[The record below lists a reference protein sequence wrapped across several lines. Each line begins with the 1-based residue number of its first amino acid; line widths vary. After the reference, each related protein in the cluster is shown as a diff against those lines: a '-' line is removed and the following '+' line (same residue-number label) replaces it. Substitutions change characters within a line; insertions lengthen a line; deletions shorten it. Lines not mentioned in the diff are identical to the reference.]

1 MLHGS
6 IDPAISSGDFLQLDV
21 ERLKR
26 SDFND
31 FDVAFGT
38 GSLPG
43 HGMQAAAPRCYRGWA
58 SKNGGNHW
66 KKHLAMISKLPS
78 LIFAC
83 NEREYVLEKFGYNF
97 EHICGI
103 SS

>member
-43 HGMQAAAPRCYRGWA
+43 HGMQAAAPGIEKW
-58 SKNGGNHW
+58 W
-66 KKHLAMISKLPS
+66 KP
-78 LIFAC
+78 
-83 NEREYVLEKFGYNF
+83 LEKTSGNDVQIAQSNF
-97 EHICGI
+97 CM
-103 SS
+103 